1 MTVYLILLAVI
12 SLIGIRLNTSGD
24 NRYLDKEHSTSLK
37 GIFVAIILLSHFN
50 QYITIEQSLFNYPY
64 LLFFERIGQLMVTP
78 FLFFSGYGVMLSI
91 DRKKGYLKSFLKNR
105 VLKTLIQFDLAVCL
119 YYLMNLAM
127 GIHYDVNPLLVL
139 IGWDSIGN
147 SNWYIFVMLCLYMV
161 TYLVFTLFKDR
172 KRLFQLTAL
181 TIVSLMMILL
191 LAQFRSDYWYNTIPA
206 YVFGV
211 WYYCY
216 KDVANK
222 VLNKNYFVILILSL
236 LLTAGLNIIG
246 YRGFHAADVINSAVF
261 CILLLA
267 FTFKLEISNRIIGT
281 LGNYVFEVYILQR
294 IPYTVFGAMNLNVHL
309 YFLLSVIVLAI
320 MAYAFKKLVLMI
332 TKLI

>member
-12 SLIGIRLNTSGD
+12 SLIGIRLNNSGD

-50 QYITIEQSLFNYPY
+50 QYITIEQNLFNYPY

-105 VLKTLIQFDLAVCL
+105 VLKTLIQFDLAVVL

-147 SNWYIFVMLCLYMV
+147 SNWYIFVLLCLYV
-161 TYLVFTLFKDR
+161 ATYLMFTLFKNR

-191 LAQFRSDYWYNTIPA
+191 LAQVRSDYWYNTIPA
-206 YVFGV
+206 YVLGV

-222 VLNKNYFVILILSL
+222 VLNNNYFVVLILSL

-246 YRGFHAADVINSAVF
+246 YRGFHTADVINSAVF
-261 CILLLA
+261 CILLLVL
-267 FTFKLEISNRIIGT
+267 TFKLEISNRIIGT